1 MASASLTRPAVTA
14 LSRAQS
20 ASSGPC
26 VPRPAGRQSWEQ
38 AWSWAAA
45 PSPCSPVL
53 GAPSNPRAPA
63 RRPSP
68 SAPAPPPIG
77 TWRMPPASQATG
89 GQASPGTSQGM
100 PPTGPAARACPP
112 EAHWR
117 GGGPG
122 PPQPSEECA
131 SSGQPCCGGS
141 PVRRRPRGPE
151 SRGGGAQGAGGR
163 DGAACSQAAHSGLGR
178 RPAKRGSS
186 WERFLKDLTGGSGV
200 GLVPS
205 RPQRPTPRRSTQSHN
220 RARSWRW
227 CPSPSGP
234 LSSPSSKAGR
244 ERDHLL
250 SGPTIIRSLKVHGPR
265 CQDWLFSQS
274 YFPGGKQLGHAVHW
288 VAGAHCC
295 GPRGQPW
302 KVFRGAR
309 DQHRAA
315 GASQRSSE
323 AHQHLVA
330 GLDRG
335 TRPPG

>member
-1 MASASLTRPAVTA
+1 VRLSATPMTSTLPGGIQSIISA
-14 LSRAQS
+14 LVYRMLW
-20 ASSGPC
+20 PC
-26 VPRPAGRQSWEQ
+26 
-38 AWSWAAA
+38 
-45 PSPCSPVL
+45 L
-53 GAPSNPRAPA
+53 
-63 RRPSP
+63 
-68 SAPAPPPIG
+68 
-77 TWRMPPASQATG
+77 
-89 GQASPGTSQGM
+89 
-100 PPTGPAARACPP
+100 
-112 EAHWR
+112 
-117 GGGPG
+117 
-122 PPQPSEECA
+122 
-131 SSGQPCCGGS
+131 
-141 PVRRRPRGPE
+141 
-151 SRGGGAQGAGGR
+151 
-163 DGAACSQAAHSGLGR
+163 AACSQAAHSGLWR

-205 RPQRPTPRRSTQSHN
+205 QPQSHTHRRSTQSHN
-220 RARSWRW
+220 RTRSWRW

-244 ERDHLL
+244 EIDHLI
-250 SGPTIIRSLKVHGPR
+250 SGPTILRSLKVHGPR

-274 YFPGGKQLGHAVHW
+274 YFPGGKQPGHAVHW

-335 TRPPG
+335 TRPPGWEGKVGVHHDHHGARRTEWEISPQRLG